1 MEFNNEPFQIPHPL
15 RFLIISFHFGCE
27 GTITKWEL
35 YTVNNGSHPIEFQVW
50 REDMTISSTVYRLVG
65 NNYFSDAKPDSSN
78 LLSLSVSEGQ
88 QIRVQP
94 GDIVGITTTE
104 SADPSNDFMIQDYIL
119 QGTIVLYTLRGEN
132 ASTPPSLAFQEVNA
146 RFSLLHYLP
155 VMNITIIPSMFVTVW
170 PVAMYTVCIQRV
182 LKVEPKEVEL
192 LIKAIVSVCMPI
204 PFHAI

>member
-1 MEFNNEPFQIPHPL
+1 MCSSTIAVSCQRCTPVDYPPFLDRHVEFNNEPFQVPHPL

-27 GTITKWEL
+27 GTITKWQL

-50 REDMTISSTVYRLVG
+50 REDTTLSSTIYRLVG
-65 NNYFSDAKPDSSN
+65 RNYFPNAGPDSNN
-78 LLSLSVSEGQ
+78 LISLTVPEDQ

-94 GDIVGITTTE
+94 GDIVGITTIE
-104 SADPSNDFMIQDYIL
+104 SEEPTNDFMIQDYIL

-155 VMNITIIPSMFVTVW
+155 VMNITIVPSKFTVTVW
-170 PVAMYTVCIQRV
+170 LVSACI
-182 LKVEPKEVEL
+182 
-192 LIKAIVSVCMPI
+192 AC
-204 PFHAI
+204 